1 MIRTRLRI
9 AGLVMLAMA
18 MFVIVLYFTTSN
30 LILERYRDMENELTI
45 TNADRLAQALQ
56 GQMDG
61 LARSAR
67 DYAYW
72 DELYDFAQTGDR
84 SLVANDLIDS
94 MMPNL
99 NINYIVV
106 VNREGKVL
114 YSNGM
119 NLTNLRRIEIP
130 QVVLD
135 AVQPGS
141 TGMQYV
147 LRGLEQQGAMASD
160 STALLYAMMPVLPGD
175 TDGKPAGALL
185 MARELDRRQVEFLTT
200 TIRIPVQVYVKNQSS
215 LPADVLEVL
224 NTSDADRPVVKP
236 LNDDQIAGYA
246 LLRDPSG
253 EVMAVARLVQAR
265 TFYQEGLRSQQY
277 LLFSLS
283 GAAFLF
289 GVVILF
295 IIDRLTITQ
304 LERFKDHEMLKKM
317 LNNLTD
323 VVLMV
328 DPNTARICDATASV
342 RQLFGI
348 EREDVLGQTVDILGI
363 NVDKVLAIGR
373 RGITGKAQTAPLQ
386 SQNLRRASGESFSAE
401 TYFSPITSQEGD
413 LSQILVVIHD
423 ISAQEQ
429 AQERLKE
436 RVEIEKLIASV
447 ASRFVNAGAENW
459 EREIGLALQEMGRF
473 TGVDRC
479 YLNLFAS
486 DYRSVEKGYQW
497 RSGADGGR
505 ILPVQSFH
513 FAEYQW
519 VIRQLRE
526 GNVISI
532 DNLDNLP
539 EEAQAERE
547 SWQSQNFQSVLTIPL
562 HQGEQLIGY
571 LGFSSRRQGVRWSD
585 DDLRLIRSVGDIFI
599 GALAR
604 ANAEKALQISEER
617 MQLALRG
624 TEEGIWDWDVTTGQ
638 LYVDETWLR
647 KLGYE
652 ADELN
657 LTHDWW
663 LQNTDEAGR
672 IAFQKGLDDYLHK
685 RRDRYELTYRA
696 RKKNGEWMWVQS
708 SGQCVAFD
716 PQGAPLRMIGTNRD
730 ITERRLAEEKLR
742 SMEEKYRHLVEHINA
757 VVYISKRDEIS
768 TTVYI
773 SPQME
778 QLLGYPTEKW
788 LNDPNF
794 WIDHVHPA
802 DRERVLGVVA
812 ESNATG
818 KSISMDYRMIAS
830 DGQVIWLRDEA
841 VLKYEN
847 SDDHTGQWH
856 GLLYNITSTKNS
868 EDQLSQAL
876 EMLEQRNRQLAQIL
890 ETSNSLKVNLSLVD
904 LLQGIVRAASYSLEY
919 EVVVMNTRNPITGQ
933 VEIKASIG
941 LDEPG
946 REMLEN
952 ASFSWEE
959 LARLMDERFNIGG
972 CYFIP
977 QGAIDWESDYGGV
990 FYDLP
995 EKDET
1000 DLLDATDWH
1009 PDDVLL
1015 IPIHSFNR
1023 EVVGVLSV
1031 DRPLNGKRPSPG
1043 TIQTLEIF
1051 ANQAAVAIENAALYE
1066 KAQSELRE
1074 RRQVEEE
1081 LRYLSSHDILT
1092 GIFNRTYFESAVS
1105 RIQEEGSYPVSIIMV
1120 DVDGMKVVND
1130 RLGHAE
1136 GDDLLRRAAQVLRAS
1151 VRAGDVVARIGGDEF
1166 AIILPAAD
1174 ESIAERVVSRLRELL
1189 ESHNIDQKL
1198 PLSLSIGVST
1208 GKDGEALSQ
1217 ILRDADARMY
1227 KDKSAKDWRMR
1238 TG

>member
-1 MIRTRLRI
+1 MTRARLRI
-9 AGLVMLAMA
+9 AGLVMLALA
-18 MFVIVLYFTTSN
+18 MFVVVLYLTTST
-30 LILERYRDMENELTI
+30 LVLERYQDMETELIT
-45 TNADRLAQALQ
+45 TNADRLTQALQ
-56 GQMDG
+56 GQLDG
-61 LARSAR
+61 MARSVR

-84 SLVANDLIDS
+84 SMVENDLIDS

-99 NINYIVV
+99 NVNYVV
-106 VNREGKVL
+106 LVDRDGQVL
-114 YSNGM
+114 YANGM
-119 NLTNLRRIEIP
+119 NLSNLRRVEIP
-130 QVVLD
+130 RAVLD
-135 AVQPGS
+135 AVQPDS
-141 TGMQYV
+141 ASLQYA
-147 LRGLEQQGAMASD
+147 LRGLEQQGAM
-160 STALLYAMMPVLPGD
+160 TAGGTAMLYAMMPVLPGD
-175 TDGKPAGALL
+175 SDGKPAGALL
-185 MARELDRRQVEFLTT
+185 MARELDRRQIETLTT
-200 TIRIPVQVYVKNQSS
+200 TIRVPVQMYVKNQAG
-215 LPADVLEVL
+215 LPADALEVL
-224 NTSDADRPVVKP
+224 NTGDPDRPLVKR
-236 LNDDQIAGYA
+236 LNEDQIAGYS
-246 LLRDPSG
+246 LLRDPWG
-253 EVMAVARLVQAR
+253 EVVAVARLVQAR
-265 TFYQEGLRSQQY
+265 TFFQEGQRSQRY
-277 LLFSLS
+277 LLISLS
-283 GAAFLF
+283 GAALLF
-289 GVVILF
+289 GMVILF
-295 IIDRLTITQ
+295 IIDRLTVTQ
-304 LERFKDHEMLKKM
+304 VERFKDHEMLKKM

-328 DPNTARICDATASV
+328 DPHTAHIRDATASV

-348 EREDVLGQTVDILGI
+348 EREDVLGKKVDILGI
-363 NVDKVLAIGR
+363 NVDKVLATGR
-373 RGITGKAQTAPLQ
+373 RGITGKIQTAPLQ
-386 SQNLRRASGESFSAE
+386 SQELRRASGESFSVE
-401 TYFSPITSQEGD
+401 TYFSPITSQEGE
-413 LSQILVVIHD
+413 LAQILVVIHD
-423 ISAQEQ
+423 ISAQKQ

-436 RVEIEKLIASV
+436 RVEIEKLIATV
-447 ASRFVNAGAENW
+447 AGRFVNAGAENW
-459 EREIGLALQEMGRF
+459 EREIGLVLQELGRF

-479 YLNLFAS
+479 YLNLFAP
-486 DYRSVEKGYQW
+486 DYQNVEKGYQW
-497 RSGADGGR
+497 RSGSDGGR

-513 FAEYQW
+513 FADYHW
-519 VIRQLRE
+519 VIRQLHE
-526 GNVISI
+526 GSVISV

-547 SWQSQNFQSVLTIPL
+547 SWQAQNFQSVLTIPL
-562 HQGEQLIGY
+562 RQGQQLIGY
-571 LGFSSRRQGVRWSD
+571 LGFSSRRKGVRWSD
-585 DDLRLIRSVGDIFI
+585 EDVRLIRSVGDIFI

-624 TEEGIWDWDVTTGQ
+624 TEEGIWDWDITTGQ
-638 LYVDETWLR
+638 LYIDDTWLR

-652 ADELN
+652 AGELN

-663 LQNTDEAGR
+663 LQNTNEAGR
-672 IAFQKGLDDYLHK
+672 IAFQQGFDGYLEN
-685 RRDRYELTYRA
+685 RSDRYELIYRA
-696 RKKNGEWMWVQS
+696 RKKNGDWMWVQS
-708 SGQCVAFD
+708 SGQCVAFN

-757 VVYISKRDEIS
+757 VVYISSRDDIS

-778 QLLGYPTEKW
+778 QLLGYAHEKW
-788 LNDPNF
+788 MREPTF

-802 DRERVLGVVA
+802 DRARVLETVA

-818 KSISMDYRMIAS
+818 KPISMDYRMIAS

-847 SDDHTGQWH
+847 SDDRNGQWH
-856 GLLYNITSTKNS
+856 GLLYNITRAKNS
-868 EDQLSQAL
+868 EDQLGQAL

-904 LLQGIVRAASYSLEY
+904 LLQGIVRAASYSLEF

-946 REMLEN
+946 REVLEN

-959 LARLMDERFNIGG
+959 LARLMNERFNIGG

-977 QGAIDWESDYGGV
+977 QGAIDWEAEYGGV

-995 EKDET
+995 ETDEN
-1000 DLLDATDWH
+1000 DPLDATDWH

-1015 IPIHSFNR
+1015 IPIHSFTR

-1031 DRPLNGKRPSPG
+1031 DRPLNGKRPNPG

-1066 KAQSELRE
+1066 KAQTELRE

-1092 GIFNRTYFESAVS
+1092 GIFNRTYFETAVS
-1105 RIQEEGSYPVSIIMV
+1105 RIQDDGSYPVSIIMV
-1120 DVDGMKVVND
+1120 DVDGMKTVND
-1130 RLGHAE
+1130 RMGHAE

-1166 AIILPAAD
+1166 AIILPTAD
-1174 ESIAERVVSRLRELL
+1174 EGIAGRVVQRLRELL
-1189 ESHNIDQKL
+1189 ESHNTEHKL

-1208 GKDGEALSQ
+1208 GQDGEALSQ

-1238 TG
+1238 N